1 MIYLTRTESK
11 IADVMHHD
19 AFIPTQMNIE
29 LRGTSEKKK
38 DSQSRRITMNT

>member
-29 LRGTSEKKK
+29 LLGTSEKK
-38 DSQSRRITMNT
+38 DSQSRRITMDT